1 MADTTLR
8 ASSSRMNPE
17 LDDFLFAPI
26 REERNGMVLSVI
38 SGLTRLGIDPWTEAA
53 RLSALP
59 KAIAAQTLAPI
70 IARLA
75 DGGAE
80 PFDARATAD
89 RLIKL
94 LPSGAS
100 AVATERTD
108 PGGRNSRHL
117 RFAMVLICLLLG
129 TIAFFS
135 ATTRQNA
142 PADNDALPARQSTTI
157 SPPLS
162 R

>member
-1 MADTTLR
+1 
-8 ASSSRMNPE
+8 
-17 LDDFLFAPI
+17 
-26 REERNGMVLSVI
+26 MVLSVI
-38 SGLTRLGIDPWTEAA
+38 SGLTRLDIDPWTEAA

-59 KAIAAQTLAPI
+59 KAVAAQTLAPI

-75 DGGAE
+75 EGE
-80 PFDARATAD
+80 LFDARAIAD

-94 LPSGAS
+94 LPSGTS
-100 AVATERTD
+100 PVATDWTD

-117 RFAMVLICLLLG
+117 RFAMMVICLLLG
-129 TIAFFS
+129 TIAFLS

-142 PADNDALPARQSTTI
+142 PSDNGALPARQSTTV

-162 R
+162 RD